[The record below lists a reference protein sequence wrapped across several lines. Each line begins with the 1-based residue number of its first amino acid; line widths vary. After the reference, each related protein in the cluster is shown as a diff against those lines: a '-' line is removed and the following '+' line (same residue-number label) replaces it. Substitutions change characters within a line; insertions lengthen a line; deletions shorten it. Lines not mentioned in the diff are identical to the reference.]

1 LNLNDTFSSMSK
13 SNILGLSTWK
23 SDNMLFLWA
32 PGNSTSFYIK
42 NKTGNRIVVEIESPV
57 GIRVSSKS

>member
-1 LNLNDTFSSMSK
+1 MNLNDTFSSMSK
-13 SNILGLSTWK
+13 SNILGLNTWK

-32 PGNSTSFYIK
+32 PGNSISFYIK
-42 NKTGNRIVVEIESPV
+42 NKTGNRTVVEIESPV